1 MASSGMNCV
10 LQIVTKS
17 CSSVPQ
23 YFKDNQQFTNL
34 PPYFLFTTTCCLSQ
48 DMRSTLE
55 CLLQETHLQ
64 REHMKG
70 KQMAVEKVRDEII
83 GQQQKIDRAM
93 LQVWLDGA
101 ASFLHKN

>member
-1 MASSGMNCV
+1 M
-10 LQIVTKS
+10 
-17 CSSVPQ
+17 
-23 YFKDNQQFTNL
+23 NL

-70 KQMAVEKVRDEII
+70 KQLAVEKLREEVV
-83 GQQQKIDRAM
+83 GQQQKIDRAA
-93 LQVWLDGA
+93 LQV
-101 ASFLHKN
+101 